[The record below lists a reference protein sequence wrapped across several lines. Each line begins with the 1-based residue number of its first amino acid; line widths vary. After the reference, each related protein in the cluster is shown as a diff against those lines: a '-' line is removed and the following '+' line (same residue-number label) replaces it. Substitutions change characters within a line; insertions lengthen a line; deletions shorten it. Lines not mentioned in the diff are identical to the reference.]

1 MYKYIEFTRES
12 RARSETKFS
21 KKSRDSLYHPY
32 GFILFDLS
40 LNITNSSLSSSLMIY
55 PHLSEGLLLGHMAFI
70 SHQGRAILS
79 TPAGGEGG
87 DKAHESLR
95 KLGTTFAWR
104 NIECDYSS
112 IALSWL
118 LNLSGRQNLVNH
130 VRGCEVA

>member
-1 MYKYIEFTRES
+1 
-12 RARSETKFS
+12 
-21 KKSRDSLYHPY
+21 
-32 GFILFDLS
+32 
-40 LNITNSSLSSSLMIY
+40 MIY

-112 IALSWL
+112 RHYYLILMCIL
-118 LNLSGRQNLVNH
+118 GEINNR
-130 VRGCEVA
+130 